1 MVSMLAAFFFTTSRS
16 SATLCNA
23 QPGTPAWAELAVSL
37 SAAAAAAA
45 AVESSFPAAWL
56 GARPLGAQPGQ
67 Y

>member
-37 SAAAAAAA
+37 SAAAAAA
-45 AVESSFPAAWL
+45 VESSFPAAWL